1 MLGALA
7 GGVAVAADALGAHLL
22 RATLSEAAM
31 ESYATGVR
39 YLLLHA
45 VLLLTLGL
53 GIVRSRLRW
62 PWHFSMLGILIGTCL
77 FSGGLMLWTTQG
89 WAWARACAPWGG
101 SVLILSWLGLAL
113 SALLSWNPRPDEA
126 VRTSNHGGTGL
137 PQGSLES

>member
-22 RATLSEAAM
+22 RATLTEVAM
-31 ESYATGVR
+31 ENYETGVR

-45 VLLLTLGL
+45 VLLLSLGL
-53 GIVRSRLRW
+53 SVAQSRLRW
-62 PWHFSMLGILIGTCL
+62 PWQLCMLGILTGTCL

-89 WAWARACAPWGG
+89 WGWARACAPWGG

-113 SALLSWNPRPDEA
+113 CALLFWNHRANEA
-126 VRTSNHGGTGL
+126 VGIPDQRGAGL
-137 PQGSLES
+137 PHGSLES

>member
-7 GGVAVAADALGAHLL
+7 GAVAVAADALGAHLL

-31 ESYATGVR
+31 DSYETGVR

-45 VLLLTLGL
+45 VLLVALGS
-53 GIVRSRLRW
+53 GVVQSRLRW
-62 PWHFSMLGILIGTCL
+62 PWRLSMLGILIGTCL

-113 SALLSWNPRPDEA
+113 SALLCWNQRPDE
-126 VRTSNHGGTGL
+126 VVGRSGRHGTGL
-137 PQGSLES
+137 SHGSLES